1 MLINP
6 ATVVVFVLFILSL
19 HSRFRGLGQ
28 FCLDNKIMRLGSFF
42 FIITHHTLF
51 HYRQQEML
59 CANQQGKS
67 THLSI

>member
-42 FIITHHTLF
+42 LSLRIIPFFTT
-51 HYRQQEML
+51 
-59 CANQQGKS
+59 ANKRCYVLIS
-67 THLSI
+67 KESLHI